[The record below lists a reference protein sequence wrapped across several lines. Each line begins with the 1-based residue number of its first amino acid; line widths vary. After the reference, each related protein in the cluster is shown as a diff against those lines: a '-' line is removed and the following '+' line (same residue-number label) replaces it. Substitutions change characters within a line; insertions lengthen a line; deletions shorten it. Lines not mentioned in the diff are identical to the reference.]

1 MIEVGLTY
9 TDTDTSETVTIPLRD
24 FAAKPLT
31 AAKFDKLV
39 LACYEDRD
47 AEGTPGDNRMDDL
60 RVVTESGYQLYR
72 LLFRRWARPQT
83 PVEDL

>member
-9 TDTDTSETVTIPLRD
+9 TDTETEETVTIPLRD
-24 FAAKPLT
+24 FEENPLA
-31 AAKFDKLV
+31 AAKFDKLI

-47 AEGTPGDNRMDDL
+47 APGTPGANRMDDL
-60 RVVTESGYQLYR
+60 RVVTESGYQGFR
-72 LLFRRWARPQT
+72 LLFRRWAWPQT